1 MIAAFFVWEF
11 FAPHPMVPRAL
22 FKKAKKTMI
31 VILLITW
38 LSGGN
43 FFVLLLFWPTQIY
56 NVYGKLWSRLLH
68 AAHLLIVPQVMTQSA
83 LVFDH
88 SLSDSASLLAQ
99 RSASFSSLS
108 PKVAFG
114 CCYCFSQP

>member
-1 MIAAFFVWEF
+1 VHNIVPLIIGIVMIAAFFVWEF

-56 NVYGKLWSRLLH
+56 NVYG
-68 AAHLLIVPQVMTQSA
+68 QSSI
-83 LVFDH
+83 LFTPTNH
-88 SLSDSASLLAQ
+88 
-99 RSASFSSLS
+99 
-108 PKVAFG
+108 
-114 CCYCFSQP
+114 

>member
-1 MIAAFFVWEF
+1 VPLIIGIVMIAAFFVWEF
-11 FAPHPMVPRAL
+11 YAPHPMVPRAL

-56 NVYGKLWSRLLH
+56 NVYGKSGLPV
-68 AAHLLIVPQVMTQSA
+68 AT
-83 LVFDH
+83 
-88 SLSDSASLLAQ
+88 
-99 RSASFSSLS
+99 S
-108 PKVAFG
+108 P
-114 CCYCFSQP
+114 C

>member
-11 FAPHPMVPRAL
+11 YAPHPMVPRAL
-22 FKKAKKTMI
+22 FKKAKKTMV

-56 NVYGKLWSRLLH
+56 NVYG
-68 AAHLLIVPQVMTQSA
+68 
-83 LVFDH
+83 
-88 SLSDSASLLAQ
+88 
-99 RSASFSSLS
+99 
-108 PKVAFG
+108 
-114 CCYCFSQP
+114 

>member
-1 MIAAFFVWEF
+1 MHNIVPLILGLVMIAAFFVWEF
-11 FAPHPMVPRAL
+11 YAPHPMVPRAL

-56 NVYGKLWSRLLH
+56 NVYGEP
-68 AAHLLIVPQVMTQSA
+68 LISA
-83 LVFDH
+83 L
-88 SLSDSASLLAQ
+88 
-99 RSASFSSLS
+99 
-108 PKVAFG
+108 
-114 CCYCFSQP
+114 